1 VSAAACLPRHAGEP
15 DARPHGKRWF
25 AVQTQPRKE
34 RLALHHLGNQAFET
48 FCPLRRASRRIG
60 TSRVTALEPF
70 FPSYAFVRLDIARD
84 RWRSI
89 NGTIGVARLVSFGSE
104 PIALPHG
111 LIERLRRLCGEDG
124 ELTFD
129 EELHSGDRV
138 RIVGGPLD
146 TLCGLLVRAEPG
158 KRVTV
163 LLELLSSATQ
173 VKLMRDRLV
182 RA

>member
-1 VSAAACLPRHAGEP
+1 VSAAACLPRHAGKP
-15 DARPHGKRWF
+15 DEQPRGKRWF

-34 RLALHHLGNQAFET
+34 RLALHHLGNQQFET

-60 TSRVTALEPF
+60 ASRVTALEPF
-70 FPSYAFVRLDIARD
+70 FPSYAFVRLDLARD

-89 NGTIGVARLVSFGSE
+89 NGTIGVARLVCFGAE
-104 PIALPHG
+104 PIALPQG
-111 LIERLRRLCGEDG
+111 LIERFRGLCGKDG
-124 ELTFD
+124 ELAFD
-129 EELHSGDRV
+129 EELQSGDRV
-138 RIVGGPLD
+138 RIIGGPLD
-146 TLCGLLVRAEPG
+146 ALCGLLIDAEPG

-173 VKLMRDRLV
+173 VRLARDRLM

>member
-1 VSAAACLPRHAGEP
+1 MSAAAGTLLPAAANGQ
-15 DARPHGKRWF
+15 ACGKRWF

-34 RLALHHLGNQAFET
+34 RLALQHLRNQDFET
-48 FCPLRRASRRIG
+48 FCPVKRTSRRVG
-60 TSRVTALEPF
+60 ARRVTALEPF

-89 NGTIGVARLVSFGSE
+89 NGTIGVARLVSFGAQPS
-104 PIALPHG
+104 ALPHG
-111 LIERLRRLCGEDG
+111 LIERIRKLCGDDG
-124 ELTFD
+124 ELALD
-129 EELHSGDRV
+129 EGLRSGERV

-146 TLCGLLVRAEPG
+146 ALCGLLVSVEPR

-163 LLELLSSATQ
+163 LLELLSGAIQ
-173 VKLMRDRLV
+173 VRLARDCLL